1 MEKQQNKVDKKSVKL
16 ENMSQATNILEM
28 KRHLHDTN
36 EAFLTQK
43 RRYIE
48 AEVKF
53 REKVLKLEQRDT
65 NYQH

>member
-1 MEKQQNKVDKKSVKL
+1 LMEKQQSKVNKKSVKL

-43 RRYIE
+43 RR
-48 AEVKF
+48 
-53 REKVLKLEQRDT
+53 
-65 NYQH
+65 

>member
-1 MEKQQNKVDKKSVKL
+1 
-16 ENMSQATNILEM
+16 MSQATNILEM